1 MSNESNK
8 RTPWTLDRQMFLGLD
23 ETRRLIDAVR
33 DDGLG
38 RPFPDPARVV
48 DQLIIE
54 CLLFSGLQTSEFCR
68 LRVADTIVGTGRSS
82 LRVIGKQERR
92 REVFVPSHVSE
103 LIRLYVERIRVR
115 RLPADWKMADL
126 DKPLILNERS
136 RPLTRPTLYR
146 RVSKI
151 LERHGFGNRASVQ
164 LLRHTCGYLSY
175 LLSGS
180 NLLFVQRQLGHAHP
194 MVTAV
199 YAQFVEEDYASVAN
213 DIVARLDARSGASGD
228 AHSTQK

>member
-1 MSNESNK
+1 
-8 RTPWTLDRQMFLGLD
+8 MFLGLD
-23 ETRRLIDAVR
+23 EIRRLLDAVR
-33 DDGLG
+33 GDGLG
-38 RPFPDPARVV
+38 RSFPDPAHIV

-68 LRVADTIVGTGRSS
+68 LCVADTIVGTGRSS
-82 LRVIGKQERR
+82 LMVIGKQARR
-92 REVFVPSHVSE
+92 REVFVPSHVSD

-115 RLPADWKMADL
+115 RLPADWTATDL
-126 DKPLILNERS
+126 DKALILNERS

-151 LERHGFGNRASVQ
+151 LERHGFGERASVQ

-175 LLSGS
+175 MMSGS

-199 YAQFVEEDYASVAN
+199 YAQFVEEDYAAIAN
-213 DIVARLDARSGASGD
+213 DIVARLDARTGGPGD
-228 AHSTQK
+228 TRSIGK